1 MAAPPTS
8 SPNAE
13 GLRPEHVRQAVLV
26 LGMALALM
34 LAFGLRAPR
43 LAERPMHTDESVHAI
58 KFIGLLES
66 GRYVYDPHEYH
77 GPSLYYATLPAAWLT
92 GAKRGA
98 DLTETTLR
106 SLPLVF
112 GVGLLLLLPLTARG
126 LGRGATLAAA
136 WLLAVSPMM
145 VFYSRYFIHEL
156 LLVFFTYAAIACGWR
171 YLRGRRVGWLLA
183 GGAALGLM
191 QATKE
196 TFVFC
201 VAAAG
206 FGLAGTWVLNR
217 WWPVRGASERE
228 GEGSGTATA
237 FLASGRRF
245 RAWHLVLAGLVTAGV
260 SVVLFSSFFTHPQ
273 GWWQGPLDSIRTY
286 APWLSRAGGESPHIQ
301 PWPFYLERLL
311 WWQIEDGPRFTEAA
325 VIGLALVGIVAAG
338 TGRGLGRTDPG
349 LARFLALYTLAL
361 TAVYTV
367 IAYKTPWCALG
378 FYHGFILLAGVGTG
392 VLWRWWRPAGAR
404 ALLLLAAAGAGLH
417 LSVQACHAAFTLAS
431 DPRNPWVYAHTAKD
445 LLRLVE
451 RVQGVA
457 AHHPDPAR
465 MVVKVMA
472 PGGDYWPLPWYFRNL
487 ANVGYWP
494 AVPEDPFADVVVVN
508 SRIAPPLD
516 DLSEKEWIMAGFYQ
530 QRPPKVFLTLYAK
543 FAEWKTYIESLPPP
557 SDDEDEDEE

>member
-1 MAAPPTS
+1 MAVSPTPTS
-8 SPNAE
+8 TPE
-13 GLRPEHVRQAVLV
+13 GIRPEHVRQAALV
-26 LGMALALM
+26 LGWVLAMM
-34 LAFGLRAPR
+34 LAFVLRAPR
-43 LAERPMHTDESVHAI
+43 LAERPMHTDESVHAV

-66 GRYVYDPHEYH
+66 GQYAYDPNEYH

-92 GAKRGA
+92 GAESGA

-106 SLPLVF
+106 SVPLGF
-112 GVGLLLLLPLTARG
+112 GLGLLLLLPLSLSG
-126 LGRGATLAAA
+126 LGRGATLSAAF
-136 WLLAVSPMM
+136 LLAVSPMM

-171 YLRGRRVGWLLA
+171 YARGRRVGWLLLA
-183 GGAALGLM
+183 GAALGLM

-201 VAAAG
+201 VAAGGFGVVGVWIMNRWQPARLPSG
-206 FGLAGTWVLNR
+206 ATKEARQVELPASAASRRFKVWHFGLAFCVAVL
-217 WWPVRGASERE
+217 
-228 GEGSGTATA
+228 
-237 FLASGRRF
+237 
-245 RAWHLVLAGLVTAGV
+245 V

-273 GWWQGPLDSIRTY
+273 GWLQGPLDSIRTY
-286 APWLSRAGGESPHIQ
+286 APWLTRAGGESPHIH
-301 PWPFYLERLL
+301 PWSFYFERLL
-311 WWQIEDGPRFTEAA
+311 WWRFEDGPRFTELA
-325 VIGLALVGIVAAG
+325 VFGLALVGVIAAI
-338 TGRGLGRTDPG
+338 TGRGLARTQLG
-349 LARFLALYTLAL
+349 FVRFLALYTLAL

-378 FYHGFILLAGVGTG
+378 FYHGFILLAGVGAAA
-392 VLWRWWRPAGAR
+392 LWQWWSPIWAR
-404 ALLLLAAAGAGLH
+404 ALLLLALAGAGLH
-417 LSVQACHAAFTLAS
+417 LSVQACRVAFTLAS
-431 DPRNPWVYAHTAKD
+431 DPQNPWVYAHTSKD

-465 MVVKVMA
+465 LVVKVMA

-516 DLSEKEWIMAGFYQ
+516 DLSEKEWIMAGYYQ
-530 QRPPKVFLTLYAK
+530 QRPPNAFLTLYAK
-543 FAEWKTYIESLPPP
+543 FDYWKTYIESLPPP
-557 SDDEDEDEE
+557 SDDDEGGE